1 MKISLFHKERD
12 LLASAL
18 YRLARKDP
26 SPKTAFRVGRILDT
40 IDDDERIAYYQ
51 ALQARYEALAREWER
66 RAGEYAAGRAAEPPG
81 PRPVAI
87 PRSEILGEA
96 REFTLLD
103 ADVETIKRALA
114 EPGWFVG
121 DDGKAV
127 EDLRVISGLLV
138 KFNVEA

>member
-1 MKISLFHKERD
+1 MKISLSHKERD

-26 SPKTAFRVGRILDT
+26 SPKTAYRVG
-40 IDDDERIAYYQ
+40 
-51 ALQARYEALAREWER
+51 
-66 RAGEYAAGRAAEPPG
+66 
-81 PRPVAI
+81 PVAI
-87 PRSEILGEA
+87 PRGEILGEA

-127 EDLRVISGLLV
+127 EDLRVISRLLE
-138 KFNVEA
+138 KFNVEG